1 VGGARCRR
9 QVPAAGADTLGGN
22 NSHGGAAGRAPGAMA
37 AILKLTMLAL
47 AFTLALFF
55 GNFVAHI

>member
-1 VGGARCRR
+1 
-9 QVPAAGADTLGGN
+9 
-22 NSHGGAAGRAPGAMA
+22 MA